1 MSSLLLRKEKQMTA
15 YAINFKNSTI
25 RAFTSTSVASK
36 MGNGLVIFT
45 SVDELLADRNTTG
58 RGLVEV
64 YNNNSDKPVKKFA
77 DNRTGAER
85 ILKLARDIHIET
97 TPFDHADKPAP
108 ADRGAAA
115 MGKEKQVK
123 AGPVS
128 SELFGKKK
136 PRGKYAGKMI
146 RCLVE
151 KNPRR
156 EGTKGF
162 HSMGILINSSVPVS
176 YENYISEGGRPNDLA
191 WDLEKGHVEL
201 V

>member
-1 MSSLLLRKEKQMTA
+1 MTA
-15 YAINFKNSTI
+15 YAIDFKNSTI
-25 RAFTSTSVASK
+25 RAFTSTSVARQ
-36 MGNGLVIFT
+36 MGNGLVVFT
-45 SVDELLADRNTTG
+45 SAEDLLADRNTTG

-85 ILKLARDIHIET
+85 ILKLARDIHIES

-115 MGKEKQVK
+115 LWNTTMGKADV
-123 AGPVS
+123 
-128 SELFGKKK
+128 KK
-136 PRGKYAGKMI
+136 PRGKYAGKTI
-146 RCLVE
+146 KCLTMNRVV

-156 EGTKGF
+156 ENTKGF
-162 HSMGILINSSVPVS
+162 HSMGIIINAGGSVS
-176 YENYISEGGRPNDLA
+176 YEEYIAQGGRPNDLA

>member
-1 MSSLLLRKEKQMTA
+1 MTA

-25 RAFTSTSVASK
+25 RAFTSTSVAHK
-36 MGNGLVIFT
+36 MGNGLVVFT
-45 SVDELLADRNTTG
+45 SVEDLLADRNTTG

-85 ILKLARDIHIET
+85 ILKLARGIHIES

-108 ADRGAAA
+108 K
-115 MGKEKQVK
+115 KETQVK

-128 SELFGKKK
+128 SELFGEKK

>member
-1 MSSLLLRKEKQMTA
+1 MTVFSID
-15 YAINFKNSTI
+15 YKKNKL
-25 RAFTSTSVASK
+25 RAFNSEHAARN
-36 MGNGLVIFT
+36 MGEVVIFR
-45 SVDELLADRNTTG
+45 DAKELLENRNTTG

-64 YNNNSDKPVKKFA
+64 YNNCVDKPVKKFT
-77 DNRTGAER
+77 DNKTGAER
-85 ILKLARDIHIET
+85 IFKLAQEIHVES
-97 TPFDHADKPAP
+97 TPFDKTVIGPPSWHTAPPISKADA
-108 ADRGAAA
+108 
-115 MGKEKQVK
+115 KQ
-123 AGPVS
+123 
-128 SELFGKKK
+128 
-136 PRGKYAGKMI
+136 PRGKYAGKSI

-162 HSMGILINSSVPVS
+162 HSMGILINSSIPVS

>member
-36 MGNGLVIFT
+36 MGNGLVVFT
-45 SVDELLADRNTTG
+45 SAEDLLANRNTTG

-85 ILKLARDIHIET
+85 ILKLARDIHIES
-97 TPFDHADKPAP
+97 TPFDYADKPAP

-115 MGKEKQVK
+115 LWNTTMGK
-123 AGPVS
+123 
-128 SELFGKKK
+128 KKK
-136 PRGKYAGKMI
+136 PRGAFAGKKI
-146 RCLVE
+146 KCLVDV
-151 KNPRR
+151 NPRK
-156 EGTKGF
+156 EGTRGWKNFSLFLENGT
-162 HSMGILINSSVPVS
+162 IS
-176 YENYISEGGRPNDLA
+176 YEDFVKLAEGHGSTKGGCREDLA
-191 WDLEKGHVEL
+191 HDIKKGRVEL
-201 V
+201 L

>member
-1 MSSLLLRKEKQMTA
+1 MTA
-15 YAINFKNSTI
+15 YAIDFKNSTI

-36 MGNGLVIFT
+36 MGNGLVVFT
-45 SVDELLADRNTTG
+45 SAEDLLADRNTTG

-85 ILKLARDIHIET
+85 ILKLAQNMNVET
-97 TPFDHADKPAP
+97 TPFDSSANIEKKIQELPVKKPDA
-108 ADRGAAA
+108 
-115 MGKEKQVK
+115 
-123 AGPVS
+123 
-128 SELFGKKK
+128 KK

>member
-1 MSSLLLRKEKQMTA
+1 MTA

-25 RAFTSTSVASK
+25 RAFTSTSVARK

-64 YNNNSDKPVKKFA
+64 YNSYADKPVKKFA
-77 DNRTGAER
+77 DNKTGAER
-85 ILKLARDIHIET
+85 IIKLAQNMNVEI
-97 TPFDHADKPAP
+97 TPFDSSANI
-108 ADRGAAA
+108 
-115 MGKEKQVK
+115 EKKIQELPVK

-128 SELFGKKK
+128 SELFGKIVKDDAK
-136 PRGKYAGKMI
+136 QPRRGKYSGKMI

-156 EGTKGF
+156 ENTKGF